1 MAIGNATYWIVMF
14 QVDPVPS
21 GSPGP
26 IKLNVKRQQYEIA
39 MQDANATID
48 CSKGKFKITGNKR
61 AFQMDDGIDIFL
73 ITDVIKVKQ

>member
-1 MAIGNATYWIVMF
+1 MNYHIIMF
-14 QVDPVPS
+14 QVDPVPL

-26 IKLNVKRQQYEIA
+26 IKLIVNRQQYEIA

-61 AFQMDDGIDIFL
+61 TFQMDGGIDIFL
-73 ITDVIKVKQ
+73 VTDVIKVKQ